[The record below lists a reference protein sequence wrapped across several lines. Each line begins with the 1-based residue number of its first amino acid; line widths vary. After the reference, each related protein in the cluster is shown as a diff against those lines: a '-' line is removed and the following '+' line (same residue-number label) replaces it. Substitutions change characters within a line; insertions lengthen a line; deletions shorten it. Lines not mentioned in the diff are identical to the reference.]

1 VSGYLPLT
9 GGTLSGNFKV
19 ADIFS
24 VSTNNTE
31 NNTDI
36 IFGDNSSNKA
46 VRIAYSAPYTE
57 NGELDI
63 ISNPHLIVGSTNSTS
78 LHINRCGM
86 QAVSMNMT
94 PA

>member
-19 ADIFS
+19 AEIFS
-24 VSTNNTE
+24 VSTDNTE

-36 IFGDNSSNKA
+36 IFGDNRSNKA
-46 VRIAYSAPYTE
+46 VRIAYSAPYAE
-57 NGELDI
+57 DGEFDI
-63 ISNPHLIVGSTNSTS
+63 INNPHLIVGPTTSAS

-86 QAVSMNMT
+86 QAVSMNTT